1 MLATNKNYKVCI
13 STSSA
18 ESTLLGV
25 NSIDYIFTDHPP
37 FGGNLMYSELN
48 YLWEAWLKV
57 FTNNKPEAIE
67 NSFQGKGIREYQQL
81 MERCFNEYY
90 KVLKPGRWMTV
101 VFIIHKIESGMQ
113 YKKQSTELALWLQTL
128 EF

>member
-25 NSIDYIFTDHPP
+25 NSIDYIFTDPP

-101 VFIIHKIESGMQ
+101 VFHNSQNRVWNAIQ
-113 YKKQSTELALWLQTL
+113 KQSTELAVGCRH
-128 EF
+128 